1 MNSRKQFYCP
11 RYKEEFNYTII
22 CRTCPEHSSC
32 IGLALKLISK
42 RLDKINK
49 TEEKGRV
56 SENG

>member
-11 RYKEEFNYTII
+11 RYKEEINYNLI

-49 TEEKGRV
+49 TDEKER
-56 SENG
+56 ER

>member
-1 MNSRKQFYCP
+1 MSTKKQFYCP
-11 RYKEEFNYTII
+11 RYKEKFNYTII

-49 TEEKGRV
+49 IEEKER
-56 SENG
+56 ER